1 MARSSSDNDS
11 TSSSDSD
18 TDSSTSSEVRRARR
32 RDSVKKRKEKT
43 KKDGKLKELKES
55 RKRKKGH
62 KLHHKEKD
70 KKKSQKHKRHKK
82 SKHSEPSE
90 NIQDTLGRTTD
101 GVDAQGQSV
110 LSSASRVSKQAEAVA
125 NDNASW
131 KKQVME
137 AAAAAEERLTSGT
150 YDAQLKEM
158 DATHNAYGGGAVDWR
173 ARKRVKKERQVG
185 GKVLGSVGLQ
195 VGGKVLGSVCFH
207 LGVSRGGGRYSENL
221 WSEVVCSFPGFLEVL
236 VTPRVKVTVVV
247 QGRPSAPREKVT
259 VVVQGRPSAPR
270 EEAQK
275 RMVDLG
281 KQLIAKET
289 AEMERMQSF
298 LSA

>member
-173 ARKRVKKERQVG
+173 ARKRVKKERQ
-185 GKVLGSVGLQ
+185 
-195 VGGKVLGSVCFH
+195 
-207 LGVSRGGGRYSENL
+207 
-221 WSEVVCSFPGFLEVL
+221 
-236 VTPRVKVTVVV
+236 
-247 QGRPSAPREKVT
+247 
-259 VVVQGRPSAPR
+259 
-270 EEAQK
+270 AQK

-298 LSA
+298 LSAMGVPAGGLSEEQKKKKQEAELFIANQQQREAQRRFAKETAARKSKVQGPAFPPPLG